1 MPRLWADTMDTHRRQ
16 VNDAI
21 LDATAELIAEH
32 GPLSVAMSAIAERA
46 GIGRATLYKYF
57 PDVESI
63 LVAWH
68 ARDFADHLARL
79 EALSETP
86 DVSLDDVA
94 TFVAAHRT
102 TIATIPMGY
111 ADGLPRL
118 VSNRGSVLVRGRRAP
133 IVGNISMDMT
143 MVDVT
148 KIDGAKMGD
157 DVVFLGQQK
166 GPLGQDTIT
175 ATELAVWAETIPWE
189 ILTNISRRVPRFY
202 REA

>member
-1 MPRLWADTMDTHRRQ
+1 MDTHRRQ

-21 LDATAELIAEH
+21 VDATAELIAEH

-94 TFVAAHRT
+94 MFVTAQRRHHPHGKASDLLGALAHTLADAHGAPGPAIEREIVAAL
-102 TIATIPMGY
+102 A
-111 ADGLPRL
+111 RL
-118 VSNRGSVLVRGRRAP
+118 VRRLVELKQIRNDHDPEVLARWLLHAAHAP
-133 IVGNISMDMT
+133 ADL
-143 MVDVT
+143 
-148 KIDGAKMGD
+148 D
-157 DVVFLGQQK
+157 D
-166 GPLGQDTIT
+166 
-175 ATELAVWAETIPWE
+175 LAVAQLLVDSLAAKP
-189 ILTNISRRVPRFY
+189 NSRRR
-202 REA
+202 